1 MQISGSPEQQQQ
13 HAPLSPNTCSPLRQ
27 RSMEK
32 LVEEIEE
39 RLHAVVVGSTSQFD
53 NSSSGIAGRLLELGE
68 LFRITESGE
77 DI

>member
-1 MQISGSPEQQQQ
+1 MQISGASEQQQQ
-13 HAPLSPNTCSPLRQ
+13 HAPLSPNNCSPLRQ

-39 RLHAVVVGSTSQFD
+39 RLHAVVAGSTSQFD

-77 DI
+77 DK